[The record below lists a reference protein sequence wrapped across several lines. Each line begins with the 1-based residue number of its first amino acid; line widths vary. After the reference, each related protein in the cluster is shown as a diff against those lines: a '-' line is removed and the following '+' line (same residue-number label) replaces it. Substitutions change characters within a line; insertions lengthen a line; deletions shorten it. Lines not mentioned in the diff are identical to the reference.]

1 MESSTCIFRQYERI
15 AKLHFEPKGDDI
27 VCLKSVAR
35 D

>member
-1 MESSTCIFRQYERI
+1 MEFSTCIFGQYERN

-27 VCLKSVAR
+27 VCLKSAAL